1 MTFDGAT
8 RMKTTVWCAAAVLL
22 FAVNAQAADFA
33 SKGGPVPANIDA
45 VAQEL
50 RRDPYD
56 MELLISFG
64 TSKGGSAGHLALA
77 IRDPATNDDLVHS
90 ANFYA
95 DRTREHSQGFYNAE
109 LMTAIPKMEYLFK
122 TTSSLG
128 DTAAFGLDFGEVYK
142 RSVIGIR
149 VYGVPATEKQA
160 LGAFF
165 KRLNDDYHARAEST
179 EYHNGEITYDYMNLN
194 CAKTVGVGF
203 KFGAGY
209 KDLEIKQASR
219 LNFLTVAAAATAN
232 LPTEM
237 AVKLFEQWKT
247 RGYAMDAVLYKN
259 EGSTYVDPH
268 EPEKGAFKDLPN
280 RFPSVLSMDFRT
292 DEDKY
297 EDYDNLFAMYV
308 VHNMGKYVVRVNDRI
323 HLLEIQQNKNP
334 MPYPAAAE
342 LAAKNAD
349 ADSKNFLS
357 RIPVRLRG
365 AVGLGAQSRRPYDF
379 SDDGADWVTPSAGA
393 LDAAGEAHRA
403 IGAQTPVRP

>member
-1 MTFDGAT
+1 
-8 RMKTTVWCAAAVLL
+8 MKTSVRCAAAAL
-22 FAVNAQAADFA
+22 FVTVSAVAADFA
-33 SKGGPVPANIDA
+33 SKGGPAPGNIDD
-45 VAQEL
+45 VAQVL

-77 IRDPATNDDLVHS
+77 IRDPASGDDVVHS

-95 DRTREHSQGFYNAE
+95 DRTREHAKGFYNAE
-109 LMTAIPKMEYLFK
+109 LMTTIPKMEYLFK

-128 DTAAFGLDFGEVYK
+128 DTASFGLDFGEVYK

-149 VYGVPATEKQA
+149 IYGVPASEKAA
-160 LGAFF
+160 LAAFF
-165 KRLNDDYHARAEST
+165 ERINDDYRKRAEQT

-194 CAKTVGVGF
+194 CAKTVGAGF
-203 KFGAGY
+203 KYGAGY
-209 KDLEIKQASR
+209 SDLEIKEASR

-237 AVKLFEQWKT
+237 AVKLFEQWHA
-247 RGYAMDAVLYKN
+247 RGYAMDAVLYKKV

-280 RFPSVLSMDFRT
+280 RFPSVLSMDFRV

-308 VHNMGKYVVRVNDRI
+308 VHNLGKYAVRVNDRT
-323 HLLEIQQNKNP
+323 HLLEIQQSRSP
-334 MPYPAAAE
+334 MTYPAAAE
-342 LAAKNAD
+342 LAARNAD

-379 SDDGADWVTPSAGA
+379 SDEGSEWVVPSAGA
-393 LDAAGEAHRA
+393 LDAAGKAQRA
-403 IGAQTPVRP
+403 IGAEAPVRPQ